1 MPEIP
6 LGATRRPREATRDT
20 PGGRT
25 PDHSMG
31 RPLPT
36 RSRPAAGALL
46 AVMSALL
53 VAAWG
58 ANDQGRPSTEETVIF
73 KLKYRT
79 AEELLPLLQGHIE
92 RDHGTVSG
100 TGRRLVLTAPRE
112 EVARIEGILEE
123 MDTRPRRLIITV
135 AREPEHATLAGEP
148 TAEDS
153 GNRPAMTVR
162 DTSATALHTRRR
174 PALAMFSEPSSHEL
188 HTRPRAGPHG
198 IQRVSILEGQWAL
211 IAFGEAPTATG
222 LSAEVAVGQG
232 LAVFLNEPSTDS
244 GTRILARATLL
255 GKQLVVNLAYTGA
268 SPSTRQGGRMETQ
281 SVRTTL
287 TGHLGEW
294 MPLNPAAGTDPPH
307 DQSGLHLRTSRR
319 SEGPPPLFVRVD
331 AQASRP
337 ASGPPANPIQ

>member
-1 MPEIP
+1 M
-6 LGATRRPREATRDT
+6 RRLPEATRDT

-31 RPLPT
+31 RPLLA
-36 RSRPAAGALL
+36 RKRAAVLALV
-46 AVMSALL
+46 AAMSTLL
-53 VAAWG
+53 VVAWG
-58 ANDQGRPSTEETVIF
+58 ANDQGHPRTEETVIF
-73 KLKYRT
+73 QLKHRT
-79 AEELLPLLQGHIE
+79 AQELLPLLQGHIE
-92 RDHGTVSG
+92 RYHGTVSG

-112 EVARIEGILEE
+112 EVGRIEGILEE
-123 MDTRPRRLIITV
+123 MDARPRRLIITV
-135 AREPEHATLAGEP
+135 AREPEHATLAGEA
-148 TAEDS
+148 TAEDF

-162 DTSATALHTRRR
+162 DTSVTAFHTRRQ
-174 PALAMFSEPSSHEL
+174 PALAVSSEPSSHAL
-188 HTRPRAGPHG
+188 HTRPRAGPHD
-198 IQRVSILEGQWAL
+198 IQRVSVLEGQWAL
-211 IAFGEAPTATG
+211 VALGEVPAATG
-222 LSAEVAVGQG
+222 FSAEAAVGRG
-232 LAVFLNEPSTDS
+232 LTVFLNEPSTDS

-255 GKQLVVNLAYTGA
+255 GKQLVVNLAYTGT

-307 DQSGLHLRTSRR
+307 DQSGLHLETSRR

-337 ASGPPANPIQ
+337 ASGALASPIQ